1 MDSIR
6 REAEMGYSD
15 VDRAGD
21 TDAAKR
27 REKAPAVPFLTD
39 SGADPA
45 SLDPDALSRW
55 LVSQG
60 FFDADTDQAK
70 YVIGR
75 LGYDHLLPYLVAV
88 KESRYPEKT
97 LSIRA
102 ANELFTFDRRYQSI
116 LLENIGLLEVQ
127 VRAAFAQ
134 EIAAARGPYALYDPD
149 SFRQSVQGKTG
160 YAAAFARYE
169 EDLRKA
175 LSHRGARL
183 LHQAQGGRVPVWSA
197 VEAMS
202 FGTLSQFFSL
212 TRSGAVRSAVA
223 ERFCI
228 DQSVLVGWLRCLT
241 DVRNVC
247 AHYGVLCGRQLS
259 KVPKA
264 LRGFRRFK
272 DNRHPLYAAVV
283 LARLLRQD
291 QVFPGEGELAYGIGF
306 CIDVV
311 NLFSQRHQDALTLGF
326 PENTWEVMTDRRLVG
341 CDSIPIGGF
350 TPGDT
355 VTVDIT
361 MVDESGRKVIT
372 PVPARVSKTWWD

>member
-75 LGYDHLLPYLVAV
+75 LGHDHLLPYLVAV

-134 EIAAARGPYALYDPD
+134 EIA
-149 SFRQSVQGKTG
+149 
-160 YAAAFARYE
+160 
-169 EDLRKA
+169 
-175 LSHRGARL
+175 
-183 LHQAQGGRVPVWSA
+183 A